1 MSVALVTG
9 AARRIGRAIATTLAA
24 RGLTV
29 LVHYHRSAA
38 EAEALAATLQQAGHV
53 AYAIGCDLAD
63 LEAARGLCAR
73 GAALA
78 GAPVTVLVNNASRFV
93 YDDLASAT
101 PAAFRAHLDVNVGA
115 PLFLAQGFAAQ
126 LPPGAEGVIVNLLD
140 QKVGNPN
147 PDYLTYSVGK
157 AALAGL
163 TPMLALAL
171 APRIRVV
178 GIAPGI
184 TLPSDGQDEAAFRR
198 AAADTPLGRSSTP
211 DDLARGV
218 AFVLDTPSLTGQIL
232 TLDGGESISRR
243 RRDVA
248 LDPSTRGSRDG
259 IA

>member
-9 AARRIGRAIATTLAA
+9 AGQRIGATIATMLAE

-29 LVHYHRSAA
+29 LVHHNRSAD
-38 EAEALAATLQQAGHV
+38 EAERLVAKLAASGRRAH
-53 AYAIGCDLAD
+53 AIGCDLAD
-63 LEAARGLCAR
+63 LDAVRGLCAR

-78 GAPVTVLVNNASRFV
+78 GAPVTVLINNASRFV

-101 PAAFRAHLDVNVGA
+101 PDNFRAHVDVNVGA

-126 LPPGAEGVIVNLLD
+126 LPADGEGVIVNLLD
-140 QKVGNPN
+140 QKVANPN

-171 APRIRVV
+171 APRVRVV

-184 TLPSDGQDEAAFRR
+184 TLPSASQDEAAFQR

-211 DDLARGV
+211 DDIARAV
-218 AFVLDTPSLTGQIL
+218 AFVLEARSLTGQVL

-248 LDPSTRGSRDG
+248 FDRPTGG
-259 IA
+259 C

>member
-1 MSVALVTG
+1 MTVALVTG
-9 AARRIGRAIATTLAA
+9 AARRIGAVIATALAAHGYTVLLHHHRSGDEAAALAA
-24 RGLTV
+24 RL
-29 LVHYHRSAA
+29 R
-38 EAEALAATLQQAGHV
+38 QAGGTAHL
-53 AYAIGCDLAD
+53 IDCDLAD
-63 LEAARGLCAR
+63 LEAAAGLCAR

-101 PAAFRAHLDVNVGA
+101 PAAFRAHLDVNAGA

-126 LPPGAEGVIVNLLD
+126 LPAAAEGVIVNLLD
-140 QKVGNPN
+140 QKIANPN

-163 TPMLALAL
+163 TPLLALAL
-171 APRIRVV
+171 APRVRVV

-184 TLPSDGQDEAAFRR
+184 TLPSGEQDRAAFER
-198 AAADTPLGRSSTP
+198 AAADTLLGRSSTP
-211 DDLARGV
+211 DDLARAV
-218 AFVLDTPSLTGQIL
+218 LFVLETRSLTGQIL

-248 LDPSTRGSRDG
+248 MDRAAEPPPPRR
-259 IA
+259 

>member
-9 AARRIGRAIATTLAA
+9 AARRIGAVIATMLAE
-24 RGLTV
+24 RGFTV
-29 LVHYHRSAA
+29 LVHHNRSTD
-38 EAEALAATLQQAGHV
+38 EADQLVAKLIAAGHR
-53 AYAIGCDLAD
+53 AHAIGCDLAD
-63 LEAARGLCAR
+63 LDAVRGLCAR

-78 GAPVTVLVNNASRFV
+78 GAPITVLVNNASRFV

-101 PAAFRAHLDVNVGA
+101 PENFRTHVDVNAGA

-126 LPPGAEGVIVNLLD
+126 LPAEADGVIVNLLD
-140 QKVGNPN
+140 QKIGNPN

-171 APRIRVV
+171 APRVRVV

-184 TLPSDGQDEAAFRR
+184 TLPSGPQDEAEFQR

-211 DDLARGV
+211 DDLARAI
-218 AFVLDTPSLTGQIL
+218 AFVLETKSLTGQVL

-248 LDPSTRGSRDG
+248 IDPPTKGR
-259 IA
+259 